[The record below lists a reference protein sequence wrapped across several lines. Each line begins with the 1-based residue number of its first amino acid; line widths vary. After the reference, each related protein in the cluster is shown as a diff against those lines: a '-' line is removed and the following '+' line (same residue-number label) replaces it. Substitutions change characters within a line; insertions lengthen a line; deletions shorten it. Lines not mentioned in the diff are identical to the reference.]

1 MINDP
6 LDRYLTLLDAA
17 AFLGIHP
24 DSLRRL
30 AGAGRV
36 PGAQK
41 WRGRQWL
48 FDRGDLAQFALTYRA
63 RAGRPPTGLFPDLD
77 RSRATGR
84 RA

>member
-1 MINDP
+1 MIDDP
-6 LDRYLTLLDAA
+6 LARFLTLLDAA
-17 AFLGIHP
+17 AFLRIHP

-48 FDRGDLAQFALTYRA
+48 FDRDALAQFAMTYRA
-63 RAGRPPTGLFPDLD
+63 KAGRPPAGLFPELD
-77 RSRATGR
+77 KGPVAGR
-84 RA
+84 HA

>member
-1 MINDP
+1 MIDDP
-6 LDRYLTLLDAA
+6 LERYLTLLDAA
-17 AFLGIHP
+17 TVLGIHP

-30 AGAGRV
+30 AGAGRI

-48 FDRGDLAQFALTYRA
+48 FDRELLAQFALTYRA
-63 RAGRPPTGLFPDLD
+63 RAGRPPAGLFPDLD
-77 RSRATGR
+77 RTAIAGR

>member
-1 MINDP
+1 MTDDP
-6 LDRYLTLLDAA
+6 LARYLTLLEAA
-17 AFLGIHP
+17 AILGIHP

-41 WRGRQWL
+41 WRERQWL
-48 FDRGDLAQFALTYRA
+48 FDRGLLAQFALTYRA
-63 RAGRPPTGLFPDLD
+63 RAGRPPAGRFPDLD
-77 RSRATGR
+77 RSRVAGR